1 MYDGFSLCNIRL
13 EVRDIAETF
22 LVTLDSVLALLEL
35 FLNLLGDLRLGDDDI
50 VNLIIPHAISSI
62 YVHIN
67 SNLSNLQ

>member
-62 YVHIN
+62 YVHIH